1 MEFNGR
7 TVALTVVVFLVLLG
21 LVLAIAAMTIRPA
34 NIDLLNFGLLLL
46 ATGAVTLAFSVI
58 VSRTGLPGWVRSFRG
73 QLLVVTG
80 VTVLLVLVTI
90 GIVSYLMFL
99 STHDAWLLVG
109 LLVFAAGLSVIA
121 ALYLSRPATRNIH
134 RVIMAVREIGEGDLE
149 VRVPAEATDEIGE
162 LARAFNTMAARIKE
176 SLEREQ
182 TLMTNRRE
190 LVESV
195 SHDLRTPLSSLR
207 VVIESLNDGVVTDEA
222 DVKRY
227 LQTAQSEV
235 MYLGQLVDDLFELS
249 RIDAGLMTL
258 HTEPVYLDE
267 LVADTVE
274 AMTPQAARQG
284 LALGGEVAEG
294 MGPVSADAVRL
305 QRVLHNLVQNAL
317 MHTPAGG
324 AVTIMARDRDGG
336 VEVTVTDT
344 GEGIAE
350 EELARI
356 FERNHRPTGE
366 DRRAR
371 GSGLGLSIAR
381 GIVEA
386 HGGSIRAASRPDDG
400 STFTFTL
407 PR

>member
-1 MEFNGR
+1 MELNGR
-7 TVALTVVVFLVLLG
+7 TVTLTVVVFLALLG

-34 NIDLLNFGLLLL
+34 NIDLLSFGLLLL
-46 ATGAVTLAFSVI
+46 ATGAVTLAFAII
-58 VSRTGLPGWVRSFRG
+58 VSRTGLPAWVRSFRG

-80 VTVLLVLVTI
+80 VTVLLVLITI
-90 GIVSYLMFL
+90 GIVAYLMFL
-99 STHDAWLLVG
+99 NTHDAWLLLG
-109 LLVFAAGLSVIA
+109 MLVFAAGLSVIA
-121 ALYLSRPATRNIH
+121 TLYLSRPAIRNIY

-149 VRVPAEATDEIGE
+149 VRVPAEASDEIGE
-162 LARAFNTMAARIKE
+162 LARAFNTMAGRIKE

-182 TLMTNRRE
+182 ALMTNRRE

-207 VVIESLNDGVVTDEA
+207 VVIESLNDGVVTDES

-227 LQTAQSEV
+227 LQTAQSEI

-249 RIDAGLMTL
+249 RIDAGLIRL

-267 LVADTVE
+267 LVAETVE

-284 LALGGEVAEG
+284 LVLGGEVVEG
-294 MGPVSADAVRL
+294 MAPVPADAVRL

-324 AVTIMARDRDGG
+324 TVTIMARDRDGG

-350 EELARI
+350 EDLAGI
-356 FERNHRPTGE
+356 FERNRRPTGE
-366 DRRAR
+366 DRRAG

-386 HGGSIRAASRPDDG
+386 HGGNIRASSRPDDG
-400 STFTFTL
+400 SAFTFTL